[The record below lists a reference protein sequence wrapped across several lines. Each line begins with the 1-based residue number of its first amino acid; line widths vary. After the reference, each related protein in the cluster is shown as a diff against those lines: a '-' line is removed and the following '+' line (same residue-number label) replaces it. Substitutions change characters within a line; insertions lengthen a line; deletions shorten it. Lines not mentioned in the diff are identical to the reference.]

1 MDFNKLKCVSV
12 NVNLNDYFKLYN
24 YVRDNME
31 YPEWLGTFTKEEIK
45 DILSEGGKIWL
56 YYDNKHLVCSMLYI
70 PSNQKTLD
78 KRNANVK
85 AEETGSLGPIMVS
98 PDYVG
103 NKFMLKMLNEFNN
116 YCRSIGMKYI
126 FTKAVSD
133 NLYSVNNMYKDG
145 YELIEEHDS
154 ERGKIKVFLKKL

>member
-1 MDFNKLKCVSV
+1 
-12 NVNLNDYFKLYN
+12 
-24 YVRDNME
+24 
-31 YPEWLGTFTKEEIK
+31 
-45 DILSEGGKIWL
+45 
-56 YYDNKHLVCSMLYI
+56 
-70 PSNQKTLD
+70 
-78 KRNANVK
+78 
-85 AEETGSLGPIMVS
+85 MVS

>member
-1 MDFNKLKCVSV
+1 MNFEKLKCVSV

-45 DILSEGGKIWL
+45 DILKDGGKLWL
-56 YYDNKHLVCSMLYI
+56 YYDNKNLVCSMLYI

-85 AEETGSLGPIMVS
+85 AEVTASLGPIMVS
-98 PDYVG
+98 PDYIG
-103 NKFMLKMLNEFNN
+103 NKFMLSMLKVFNE
-116 YCRSIGMKYI
+116 YCQSIGMKYI
-126 FTKAVSD
+126 FTKACSN
-133 NLYSVNNMYKDG
+133 NLYSVKNMYKDG
-145 YELIEEHDS
+145 YKLIEEHDS
-154 ERGKIKVFLKKL
+154 ERGMVSVLLKTL